1 MDKTMKEI
9 AEDFMLHLQLIAFML
24 SERIDPGI
32 YPFVVLETKTMR
44 TNLCLN

>member
-1 MDKTMKEI
+1 MDKAIEGM
-9 AEDFMLHLQLIAFML
+9 AEDFMLHLQLITFML

-32 YPFVVLETKTMR
+32 YPFVVLETKEMR